1 MIRFGMWSTI
11 LALTSL
17 HGLVVAVL
25 LTRVKANRQANRMLA
40 ALIVVMVLAMTP
52 YTLGYAGCYDAW
64 PWLTFAPFFWQLALG
79 PLLWLYVVTTATA
92 TLPPRW
98 RWHLLPAALQG
109 LYYLV
114 LFLQQLDVKHAWY
127 LGPHA
132 AVVAPLQWTLVGL
145 SVTAYWIAAG
155 RVFLRWQRWLKAHSA
170 AAEEYRLTW
179 LRRFLCLTGTVI
191 VIGMA
196 FALWD
201 IAVRPVSYF
210 DAFGLY
216 LSFAAL
222 VYALGVEGWRH
233 ADASPPRMQDTPAPA
248 PPPPVVDWSVRARA
262 WAATIEREG
271 WYREPELTLATVARR
286 LGTNTAY
293 LSRGLNE
300 GLGASFS
307 HVINR
312 MRVDAACVALARGG
326 AVLGTGLDVG
336 FGSKATFNRVF
347 RQLAG
352 CTPSA
357 YRARAGEG
365 LIAETSA
372 AHREPG
378 TP

>member
-1 MIRFGMWSTI
+1 MIRFGIWSTI

-17 HGLVVAVL
+17 HGLAVAGL
-25 LTRVKANRQANRMLA
+25 LARVKVNREANRMLA

-79 PLLWLYVVTTATA
+79 PLLWLYVVAMATA
-92 TLPPRW
+92 TRPRRW

-114 LFLQQLDVKHAWY
+114 LFLQPLPVKQAWY

-145 SVTAYWIAAG
+145 SVAGYWVAAG
-155 RVFLRWQRWLKAHSA
+155 RVFLRWQRWLNAHSA

-179 LRRFLCLTGTVI
+179 LRRFLGLTGTVI
-191 VIGMA
+191 VIGLA

-201 IAVRPVSYF
+201 VAVRPVSYF

-233 ADASPPRMQDTPAPA
+233 AASSPPRMRAPEVPAA
-248 PPPPVVDWSVRARA
+248 PPPAVDWGDRARA

-347 RQLAG
+347 RQLVG

-365 LIAETSA
+365 LIAEITA
-372 AHREPG
+372 AHRELG